1 MSASISRFDWINQVK
16 DRLVEVARTGLDF
29 SATAEDIVA
38 VPEGLDIEALGQ
50 VDLKNLCDILSEET
64 DATLGA

>member
-29 SATAEDIVA
+29 SATSDCIID
-38 VPEGLDIEALGQ
+38 VPDGIDVESLDQ
-50 VDLKNLCDILSEET
+50 VNLKNLCDILSEEA